1 MAFRVAA
8 VIWTAIALAVIAIVH
23 FSLAPQFDLVQTR
36 LEGGFVATVGQLFR
50 VAAVSSA
57 VLAVLILVRPRR
69 WTALVVTSASLAGL
83 VMTVASTVMPIEL
96 PFGLPTIP
104 VGPWL
109 QLRVVSA
116 AAETLAVVGSLMI
129 ASRRRR

>member
-1 MAFRVAA
+1 
-8 VIWTAIALAVIAIVH
+8 
-23 FSLAPQFDLVQTR
+23 
-36 LEGGFVATVGQLFR
+36 
-50 VAAVSSA
+50 
-57 VLAVLILVRPRR
+57 
-69 WTALVVTSASLAGL
+69 
-83 VMTVASTVMPIEL
+83 MTVASTVMPIEL

>member
-69 WTALVVTSASLAGL
+69 WSALVVAAASAAGL
-83 VMTVASTVMPIEL
+83 ALTVASTVMPIEL

-109 QLRVVSA
+109 QLRILA
-116 AAETLAVVGSLMI
+116 AGAEIFAVVGSLMI
-129 ASRRRR
+129 AGRRRR